1 MRFKEIFGRISIFI
15 FTHKNDLTEKKL
27 NAKV

>member
-1 MRFKEIFGRISIFI
+1 MRFERIFGRISIFI
-15 FTHKNDLTEKKL
+15 FTYKNDLTEKKL